1 MAPPKHILM
10 NAFFDQLFEFVK
22 ELKAMYPD
30 DPDFPLFETTLRL
43 LKSTTPGF
51 AIKHFYDTSKGFEE
65 QILSKNEDFFM
76 DHSFSELG
84 DELDFDILGKLKQY
98 VKGMSSNSKEAVWGY
113 VQNLFKLVKA
123 YHS

>member
-10 NAFFDQLFEFVK
+10 NAFFDQLFAFVK

-51 AIKHFYDTSKGFEE
+51 VIKHFYDTSKGFEE

-98 VKGMSSNSKEAVWGY
+98 VKSMSSNSKEAVWGY